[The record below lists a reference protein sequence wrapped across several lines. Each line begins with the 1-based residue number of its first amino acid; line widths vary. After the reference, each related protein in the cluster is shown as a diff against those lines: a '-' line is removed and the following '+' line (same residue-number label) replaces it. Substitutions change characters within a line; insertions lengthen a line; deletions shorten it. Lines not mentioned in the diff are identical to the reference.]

1 MEIDLTGAEAFSLEE
16 KKEFKLLPVAR
27 YLVQVDEA
35 EIREKSAGDFLCLR
49 WNVSEGDFSGRKIFM
64 EYPLRLNTP
73 NDEWIMKTKSVL
85 KTILEIGGRNNPNA
99 TSCKAETFLGIE
111 AEAKVVQK
119 DPDGEYPKNEIK
131 FYGKSAQRISAEDMQ
146 KRIEEAQ
153 AKPNPV
159 NGITL

>member
-1 MEIDLTGAEAFSLEE
+1 MEIDLTGAEAFTLEE

-35 EIREKSAGDFLCLR
+35 EIKSKTAGDFLSLR
-49 WNVSEGDFSGRKIFM
+49 WNVSEGEFSGGKIFM
-64 EYPLRLNTP
+64 DYPLKLNNP
-73 NDEWIMKTKSVL
+73 NEDWINKTKSIL
-85 KTILEIGGRNNPNA
+85 KTILEIGGRNNPNP

-119 DPDGEYPKNEIK
+119 DPDGEYPKNVIA